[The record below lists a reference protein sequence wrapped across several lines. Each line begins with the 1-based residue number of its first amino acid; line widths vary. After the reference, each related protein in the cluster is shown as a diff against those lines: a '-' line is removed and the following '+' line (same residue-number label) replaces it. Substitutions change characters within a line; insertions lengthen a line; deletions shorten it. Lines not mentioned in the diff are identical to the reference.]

1 MVDDDLIMYKGRKTG
16 LKLIRLCQP
25 YLVGRLRVKEIY
37 LIIVCNDHNSGIG
50 CCLYFGHRI
59 YKKIK
64 KNSQKNLFD
73 TNLTICYET
82 LYAEKCKE
90 ISIKN
95 EFLVS
100 EKTRFELERRNSYQV
115 NDKLNVLKSSLN
127 RYENLYVQKCAEIED
142 KKKFG
147 VTEINQ
153 LKLKL
158 KNRNQAH
165 DKLEAEFKKISYSLT
180 YTKRDL
186 DQFSNEVKA
195 VNSENNDLLKKNEN
209 QKTELNSL
217 LNCRKKDMTDLKAQQ
232 IMHAKEQKKWK
243 SVPQKTNE
251 SLECPICF
259 ENVRIFLKIIFQP
272 NSKRGYTTC
281 NVFAPFFQICI
292 ISSSSVLIGLI
303 WKRSRLLP
311 KLIVLIGG

>member
-1 MVDDDLIMYKGRKTG
+1 MAKCSLI
-16 LKLIRLCQP
+16 
-25 YLVGRLRVKEIY
+25 
-37 LIIVCNDHNSGIG
+37 H
-50 CCLYFGHRI
+50 
-59 YKKIK
+59 
-64 KNSQKNLFD
+64 
-73 TNLTICYET
+73 
-82 LYAEKCKE
+82 
-90 ISIKN
+90 
-95 EFLVS
+95 
-100 EKTRFELERRNSYQV
+100 
-115 NDKLNVLKSSLN
+115 
-127 RYENLYVQKCAEIED
+127 YENLQFDEYVPLQGVSINGELVYAKKCGEIGN
-142 KKKFG
+142 KNKFEHLS
-147 VTEINQ
+147 EITR
-153 LKLKL
+153 LKVELNKTN
-158 KNRNQAH
+158 KAH
-165 DKLEAEFKKISYSLT
+165 DQLEAEFKKMSYSLT

-195 VNSENNDLLKKNEN
+195 VKIEKNDLLKKNEN
-209 QKTELNSL
+209 QKVQLISL
-217 LNCRKKDMTDLKAQQ
+217 LNCRKKDMANLKAQQ

-311 KLIVLIGG
+311 LIVLIGG